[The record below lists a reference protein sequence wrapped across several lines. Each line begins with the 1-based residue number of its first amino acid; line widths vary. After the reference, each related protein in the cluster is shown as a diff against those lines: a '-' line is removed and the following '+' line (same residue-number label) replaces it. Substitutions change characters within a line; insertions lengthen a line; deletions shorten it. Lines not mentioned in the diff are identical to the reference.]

1 MLTPN
6 TYYFCNLP
14 SYHEALNVL
23 LVSLRSGEGFIKI
36 VGEVGSGKTMLCRE
50 FLDHL
55 DPEYVSA
62 YIVNPA
68 LNCFGLY
75 QAIAKEL
82 NAPSSRGLTAGSRFP
97 VFAGNDSGQLHENRY
112 NLLNLINYKLLELHK
127 ANKKVVVIIDEAQV
141 LPDQALEGL
150 RLLSNLETG
159 SAKLLQIVLFGQPEL
174 DRRLQQKN
182 LRQLRQRI
190 AFSYQLRTLNRS
202 EMEAYVNYRLI
213 RAGNKYPALFSRKA
227 LDLLFRNTN
236 GIPRLVNILCH
247 KALIAAF
254 GRGKMQID
262 CKAMHMAIKDTES
275 IDYSSKTNYL
285 VVILML
291 ILFLLLAVNIFYEF
305 N

>member
-1 MLTPN
+1 MYLKYFNFAEFPFTLTPN

-14 SYHEALNVL
+14 SYQEALNVL
-23 LVSLRSGEGFIKI
+23 LVSLRGGEGFIKI

-55 DPEYVSA
+55 DDEYVSA
-62 YIVNPA
+62 YIANPA
-68 LNCFGLY
+68 LDCFGLY

-82 NAPSSRGLTAGSRFP
+82 SISVG
-97 VFAGNDSGQLHENRY
+97 ENENQY
-112 NLLNLINYKLLELHK
+112 SLLNLINDKLLELHR

-159 SAKLLQIVLFGQPEL
+159 AAKLLQIVLFGQPEL
-174 DRRLQQKN
+174 DDRLKQEN

-190 AFSYQLRTLNRS
+190 AFSYRLRPLNRS
-202 EMEAYVNYRLI
+202 ETEAYVNYRLVK
-213 RAGNKYPALFSRKA
+213 AGNKYPALFSRKA
-227 LDLLFRNTN
+227 LDLLFRNTS
-236 GIPRLVNILCH
+236 GIPRLINILCH

-262 CKAMHMAIKDTES
+262 GKDMGMAIKDTES
-275 IDYSSKTNYL
+275 IDYSSGTNYL
-285 VVILML
+285 IAKILVL

>member
-1 MLTPN
+1 MYLKFFNFAEFPFSLTPN
-6 TYYFCNLP
+6 THYFCNLP
-14 SYHEALNVL
+14 SYQEALNVL
-23 LVSLRSGEGFIKI
+23 VVSLRGGEGFIKI

-55 DPEYVSA
+55 DAEYVSA
-62 YIVNPA
+62 YIANPA
-68 LNCFGLY
+68 LDYFGLY

-82 NAPSSRGLTAGSRFP
+82 SIPIGKN
-97 VFAGNDSGQLHENRY
+97 ENQY
-112 NLLNLINYKLLELHK
+112 SLLNLINDKLLELHA

-174 DRRLQQKN
+174 DSRLQQKN

-190 AFSYQLRTLNRS
+190 AFSYRLRPLNRS
-202 EMEAYVNYRLI
+202 ETEAYVNYRLVK
-213 RAGNKYPALFSRKA
+213 AGNKYPALFSRKA
-227 LDLLFRNTN
+227 LDLLFINTN
-236 GIPRLVNILCH
+236 GIPRLINILCH

-254 GRGKMQID
+254 GRGKMQAD
-262 CKAMHMAIKDTES
+262 GKAMHMAIEDTES
-275 IDYSSKTNYL
+275 IDCPSRTNYL
-285 VVILML
+285 VVKILML